1 MIYTKHPYTHSPYV
15 ARYTPSYHYFIRDY
29 QGNNRLVVDGSDNIE
44 QTNNYFPYGGPWGDS
59 TDQGFQP
66 FKYNG
71 KELDRVH
78 GLDWYDYDARRYD
91 PAYCMF
97 TQMDP
102 LAEQYPHLNPYVY
115 CAGNPVRY
123 VDPDGLSPIYDENG
137 VFLGTDDTGIA
148 GQYYILHKKDFIQG
162 MSHRDVGK
170 YALGSVSKEI
180 TEKIEKHFSTLSS
193 RPDYDGFVS
202 VGEGIAWAKAH
213 PYALQHPTPDNTLY
227 IDASQLDFG
236 SISIS
241 DFDKVGVSKPKNL
254 FVDSNIIS
262 SFSNPTLLATVYAL
276 GRVNMILTDR
286 NNGSVKIVND
296 KATDY
301 DWNLGGGT
309 RRNRFIKTN
318 NFLFNI
324 NPQKHGFKTYYY
336 GIGHLNQ

>member
-1 MIYTKHPYTHSPYV
+1 MNQRIYKS
-15 ARYTPSYHYFIRDY
+15 RYRGIWAS
-29 QGNNRLVVDGSDNIE
+29 
-44 QTNNYFPYGGPWGDS
+44 
-59 TDQGFQP
+59 QGFQS

-78 GLDWYDYDARRYD
+78 GLDWYDYGARRYD
-91 PAYCMF
+91 LAYCVF

-180 TEKIEKHFSTLSS
+180 TEKIEKHFSTRSS

-236 SISIS
+236 SLSIS
-241 DFDKVGVSKPKNL
+241 DFEKVGVSKSQNL
-254 FVDSNIIS
+254 FVDSNIFS
-262 SFSNPTLLATVYAL
+262 SVSNPILLATVYAL
-276 GRVNMILTDR
+276 GRVDMILIDR
-286 NNGSVKIVND
+286 KSGSVKIDNNGE
-296 KATDY
+296 ATFY

-309 RRNRFIKTN
+309 RRNRFIKAN

-324 NPQKHGFKTYYY
+324 NPKKHGFKTYYY